1 MSSLDNPRAAIVIE
15 VGVLIARR
23 ALSGPWASESWRP
36 VAVLAAAPPLEP
48 GSLMAARD
56 GAEIYFEGLH
66 LLELHPAETAHYRD
80 NLQLET
86 PSVWLA
92 LRMENERARIS
103 AISADPY
110 EGEAMAD
117 AIGDV
122 VEAVPMP
129 PEIARA
135 IADFIKRHH
144 VERPF
149 IKRKR
154 NRDGGGRA

>member
-1 MSSLDNPRAAIVIE
+1 MTAIIIE

-23 ALSGPWASESWRP
+23 ALSGPWASETWRP
-36 VAVLAAAPPLEP
+36 VAVLAAAPALES
-48 GSLMAARD
+48 GSMIAARD
-56 GAEIYFEGLH
+56 GEEMYFAGVH
-66 LLELHPAETAHYRD
+66 MLELHAAETAHYRD
-80 NLQLET
+80 NLASGR

-92 LRMENERARIS
+92 LRLENGLARIS

-129 PEIARA
+129 PALVQTIAG
-135 IADFIKRHH
+135 FIERHH

-154 NRDGGGRA
+154 NRESGGRA